1 MGTPRPRAMNQ
12 ESTNDLRAFAA
23 HALLERLDA
32 LQRELPG
39 VRQADDPEP
48 IHRARVASRRLRS
61 ALSLFSDVLPHKK
74 FTRWQKHVRRLTRAL
89 GDARDTDVQI
99 ELLDGTLQELAKT
112 PPPERRLHMPG
123 IARLRLRRQQRRE
136 RLQRAVERA
145 LADWHESE
153 VALAMAETLASWRED
168 GTEVPAYLHGQGKA
182 MLLTLLDD
190 LLVLEPCV
198 QNPEDIEALHAMR
211 IAGKRLRYAL
221 EVFEP
226 AYGEALKPTLQAL
239 RAVQEALGDIHDC
252 DVWAQFLPRF
262 AVKERERTR
271 AFCGHT
277 RPFTPIAA
285 GLTWLQEERARHRTR
300 RYHAFVALW
309 QNAAPPE
316 VWAALRTAID

>member
-1 MGTPRPRAMNQ
+1 MNQ

-39 VRQADDPEP
+39 VRQADDPES

-74 FTRWQKHVRRLTRAL
+74 LVRWQKHVRRLTRAL

-99 ELLDGTLQELAKT
+99 ELLDATLLELAKA
-112 PPPERRLHMPG
+112 PPPERRVHVPG

-153 VALAMAETLASWRED
+153 VASAMAETLASWREE
-168 GTEVPAYLHGQGKA
+168 GTEVPTDLHGQGKA
-182 MLLTLLDD
+182 KLLGLLDE

-198 QNPEDIEALHAMR
+198 HNPEDIAGLHAMR

-226 AYGEALKPTLQAL
+226 AYGEAFKPALRAL
-239 RAVQEALGDIHDC
+239 RAVQDALGDIHDC
-252 DVWAQFLPRF
+252 DVWAQFLPHF

-277 RPFTPIAA
+277 RPFAHIAS
-285 GLTWLQEERARHRTR
+285 GLTWLQEERAQQRMR
-300 RYHAFVALW
+300 RYHALVALW
-309 QNAAPPE
+309 QKAAPPE
-316 VWAALRTAID
+316 VWAALRAAID

>member
-1 MGTPRPRAMNQ
+1 MNQ

-39 VRQADDPEP
+39 VRQADDPEC

-61 ALSLFSDVLPHKK
+61 ALSLFSDVLPAKK
-74 FTRWQKHVRRLTRAL
+74 FARWQKHVRRLTRAL

-99 ELLDGTLQELAKT
+99 ELLDATIADLTKA
-112 PPPERRLHMPG
+112 PPPERRLHLPG
-123 IARLRLRRQQRRE
+123 IERLRLRRQQRRE

-145 LADWHESE
+145 LTDWHERE
-153 VALAMAETLASWRED
+153 VASTMAETLASWREERAED
-168 GTEVPAYLHGQGKA
+168 AADLRGQGKA
-182 MLLTLLDD
+182 MLLGLLDA
-190 LLVLEPCV
+190 LLALEPCV
-198 QNPEDIEALHAMR
+198 HKPEDIDALHAMR

-226 AYGEALKPTLQAL
+226 VYGEAFKPALKAL

-252 DVWAQFLPRF
+252 DVWAEFLPQF

-271 AFCGHT
+271 EFCGHT
-277 RPFTPIAA
+277 RPFAKIAA
-285 GLTWLQEERARHRTR
+285 GLTWLQEERARQRMR
-300 RYHAFVALW
+300 RYRAFVAVW
-309 QNAAPPE
+309 QSLATPE
-316 VWAALRTAID
+316 VWADLRVAID